1 MRGDRSDGVPN
12 FLSKDDTFM
21 NGGRQRP
28 LIKRRINEWLGMKPE
43 EFCTEEMLRNY
54 KRNEELIDLDFVPES
69 IEQQILE
76 EYDKPISGNRSKL
89 MPYFIDKQLK
99 NLMENIGDF

>member
-1 MRGDRSDGVPN
+1 
-12 FLSKDDTFM
+12 
-21 NGGRQRP
+21 
-28 LIKRRINEWLGMKPE
+28 MKPE